1 MEKKDKRNLD
11 EYWTDRGEVY
21 YNEYYD
27 QPKYELERLKTQEKF
42 LTDNFIDEK
51 INSILE
57 VGCGFGRYTNILS
70 SIINPESYTAID
82 ISNSQIE
89 KAKKYVKNDKIDFIT
104 SRFQNYNSSE
114 KYDLVFASEILMHID
129 FLKIDDFIEKLV
141 SFSNKK
147 ILTIDWY
154 EKELIGTAEGGYCF
168 MHDYKKIFKN
178 FNVKNVDV
186 TMIPLTTKLKAVN
199 AFTKLRGRHGV
210 GRQAIIS
217 IEV

>member
-1 MEKKDKRNLD
+1 MEKKDKENLD
-11 EYWTDRGEVY
+11 KYWTDRGTVY

-42 LTDNFIDEK
+42 LLDNFIDKK

-57 VGCGFGRYTNILS
+57 VGCGFGRYTKILS

-104 SRFQNYNSSE
+104 SRFQDYDSSK

-129 FLKIDDFIEKLV
+129 FSKINDFIEKLV
-141 SFSNKK
+141 SLSKNK

-154 EKELIGTAEGGYCF
+154 EHEEMGNQKGGYCF
-168 MHDYKKIFKN
+168 MHDYEKIFKK
-178 FNVKNVDV
+178 FGVKNVNIQ
-186 TMIPLTTKLKAVN
+186 MIPLTTKLKAVN
-199 AFTKLRGRHGV
+199 AFTKLRRRHGV

>member
-57 VGCGFGRYTNILS
+57 VGCGFGRYTKILS

>member
-1 MEKKDKRNLD
+1 MEKKDNRNLD
-11 EYWTDRGEVY
+11 KYWTDRGEVY

-27 QPKYELERLKTQEKF
+27 QPKYELERLKMQESF
-42 LTDNFIDEK
+42 LVDNFIDKK

-57 VGCGFGRYTNILS
+57 VGCGFGRYTKILS
-70 SIINPESYTAID
+70 SIINPKSYTAID
-82 ISNSQIE
+82 ISDSQIE
-89 KAKKYVKNDKIDFIT
+89 KAKKYVKNEKINFIT
-104 SRFQNYNSSE
+104 SRFQDYDSSE

-129 FLKIDDFIEKLV
+129 FSKINDFIGKLV

-154 EKELIGTAEGGYCF
+154 EKGITENAKGGYCF
-168 MHDYKKIFKN
+168 MHDYEKNFKN
-178 FNVKNVDV
+178 FGVKNVNIQ
-186 TMIPLTTKLKAVN
+186 MIPLTTKLKAVN

-217 IEV
+217 VDV